1 LFLLIRIAAK
11 ILLGAQLCFYLKK
24 RFGGKTMD
32 SITIWTYSLIAGA
45 VVILIVAALLIAIV
59 LTARKIDDHAKDI
72 WQAGKLIA
80 GNTVSIW
87 MLKDTN
93 IVAGDILKTAQSIA
107 GVAGEINGKLTHL
120 GNTLTKGA

>member
-1 LFLLIRIAAK
+1 
-11 ILLGAQLCFYLKK
+11 
-24 RFGGKTMD
+24 MD
-32 SITIWTYSLIAGA
+32 SMTIWTYSLIAA
-45 VVILIVAALLIAIV
+45 TVVVLIVAALLIAIV

-107 GVAGEINGKLTHL
+107 GVAGDINLKLDDL
-120 GNTLTKGA
+120 GQALVPKGA

>member
-1 LFLLIRIAAK
+1 
-11 ILLGAQLCFYLKK
+11 
-24 RFGGKTMD
+24 MD

-59 LTARKIDDHAKDI
+59 LTARKIDSHAKDI

-93 IVAGDILKTAQSIA
+93 VVAGDILSTAQSIA
-107 GVAGEINGKLTHL
+107 GVASEINGKLTTL
-120 GNTLTKGA
+120 GQALTKGA

>member
-1 LFLLIRIAAK
+1 
-11 ILLGAQLCFYLKK
+11 
-24 RFGGKTMD
+24 MD
-32 SITIWTYSLIAGA
+32 SMTIWTYSLIAA
-45 VVILIVAALLIAIV
+45 TVVILIVAALLIAIV

-93 IVAGDILKTAQSIA
+93 IVAGDILTTAQSIA
-107 GVAGEINGKLTHL
+107 GVATDINRKLDDL
-120 GNTLTKGA
+120 GQALTKGA

>member
-1 LFLLIRIAAK
+1 
-11 ILLGAQLCFYLKK
+11 
-24 RFGGKTMD
+24 MD
-32 SITIWTYSLIAGA
+32 SITIWTYSLIVGA
-45 VVILIVAALLIAIV
+45 VVILIVAVLLIAII

-93 IVAGDILKTAQSIA
+93 VVAGDILKTAQSIA
-107 GVAGEINGKLTHL
+107 GVAGEINNKLDDL
-120 GNTLTKGA
+120 GQALTKGA

>member
-1 LFLLIRIAAK
+1 
-11 ILLGAQLCFYLKK
+11 
-24 RFGGKTMD
+24 MD
-32 SITIWTYSLIAGA
+32 SITIWTYSLIAA
-45 VVILIVAALLIAIV
+45 TVVILIVAALLIAIV

-93 IVAGDILKTAQSIA
+93 IVAGDILTTAQSIA
-107 GVAGEINGKLTHL
+107 GVATDINHKLDDLGKA
-120 GNTLTKGA
+120 LTKGA

>member
-1 LFLLIRIAAK
+1 
-11 ILLGAQLCFYLKK
+11 
-24 RFGGKTMD
+24 MD

-93 IVAGDILKTAQSIA
+93 LVAGDILNTAQSIA
-107 GVAGEINGKLTHL
+107 GVAGEINGKLTTL

>member
-1 LFLLIRIAAK
+1 
-11 ILLGAQLCFYLKK
+11 
-24 RFGGKTMD
+24 MD
-32 SITIWTYSLIAGA
+32 SITIWTYSLIAAA

-59 LTARKIDDHAKDI
+59 LTARKIDDHARDI

-93 IVAGDILKTAQSIA
+93 IVAGDILTTAQSIA
-107 GVAGEINGKLTHL
+107 GVATDINHKLDDL
-120 GNTLTKGA
+120 GRH

>member
-1 LFLLIRIAAK
+1 
-11 ILLGAQLCFYLKK
+11 
-24 RFGGKTMD
+24 MD
-32 SITIWTYSLIAGA
+32 SITIWTYSLIAA
-45 VVILIVAALLIAIV
+45 TVVILIVAVLLIAIV

-93 IVAGDILKTAQSIA
+93 IVAADILTTAKSIA
-107 GVAGEINGKLTHL
+107 GVATDINHKLDDL
-120 GNTLTKGA
+120 GQALTKGA

>member
-1 LFLLIRIAAK
+1 
-11 ILLGAQLCFYLKK
+11 
-24 RFGGKTMD
+24 MD
-32 SITIWTYSLIAGA
+32 SITIWTYSLIVGA
-45 VVILIVAALLIAIV
+45 VVILIVAVLLIAII
-59 LTARKIDDHAKDI
+59 LTARKIDEHAKDI

-107 GVAGEINGKLTHL
+107 GVAGEINNKLDDL
-120 GNTLTKGA
+120 GQALTKGA

>member
-1 LFLLIRIAAK
+1 
-11 ILLGAQLCFYLKK
+11 
-24 RFGGKTMD
+24 MD
-32 SITIWTYSLIAGA
+32 SITIWTYSLIAA
-45 VVILIVAALLIAIV
+45 TVVILIVAALLIAIV

-93 IVAGDILKTAQSIA
+93 VVAGDILTTAQSIA
-107 GVAGEINGKLTHL
+107 GVATDINHKLDDL
-120 GNTLTKGA
+120 GQALTKGA

>member
-1 LFLLIRIAAK
+1 
-11 ILLGAQLCFYLKK
+11 
-24 RFGGKTMD
+24 MD

-45 VVILIVAALLIAIV
+45 VVILIVAVLLIAIV

-93 IVAGDILKTAQSIA
+93 LVAGDILNTAQSIA
-107 GVAGEINGKLTHL
+107 GVAGEINGKLTTL

>member
-1 LFLLIRIAAK
+1 
-11 ILLGAQLCFYLKK
+11 
-24 RFGGKTMD
+24 MD
-32 SITIWTYSLIAGA
+32 SITIWTYSLIAA
-45 VVILIVAALLIAIV
+45 TVVILIVAALLIAIV

-93 IVAGDILKTAQSIA
+93 IVAGDILTTAQSIA
-107 GVAGEINGKLTHL
+107 GVATEINHKLDDL
-120 GNTLTKGA
+120 GQALTKGA

>member
-1 LFLLIRIAAK
+1 
-11 ILLGAQLCFYLKK
+11 
-24 RFGGKTMD
+24 MD

-93 IVAGDILKTAQSIA
+93 VVAGDILKTAQSIA
-107 GVAGEINGKLTHL
+107 GVAGEINNKLDDL
-120 GNTLTKGA
+120 GQALTKGA

>member
-1 LFLLIRIAAK
+1 
-11 ILLGAQLCFYLKK
+11 
-24 RFGGKTMD
+24 MD
-32 SITIWTYSLIAGA
+32 SITIWTYSLIAA
-45 VVILIVAALLIAIV
+45 TVVVLIVAALLIAIV

-107 GVAGEINGKLTHL
+107 VVATDINHKLDDL
-120 GNTLTKGA
+120 GQALASKGA